1 MKIFRFFVN
10 YLQTKR
16 RMKTISVV
24 VGKAEDGTYNAY
36 CSDFPTIFGMGD
48 TIEDAKA
55 DLMESI
61 RILKEEIGK
70 DNALLYPDWLDSDCQ
85 ETVTSDNAV
94 FASPGSL

>member
-1 MKIFRFFVN
+1 MPQNQKSI
-10 YLQTKR
+10 T
-16 RMKTISVV
+16 TISVV
-24 VGKAEDGTYNAY
+24 VGKAKDGTYNAY

-48 TIEDAKA
+48 TIEDAKT
-55 DLMESI
+55 DLLESL

-70 DNALLYPDWLDSDCQ
+70 DKALLYPDWLDSDCQ

>member
-1 MKIFRFFVN
+1 M
-10 YLQTKR
+10 T
-16 RMKTISVV
+16 TISVV
-24 VGKAEDGTYNAY
+24 VDMAEDGTYNTY

-55 DLMESI
+55 DLLESL

-85 ETVTSDNAV
+85 ETVTSENAV